1 MLKHCV
7 FLAVRPDAM
16 AGLPET
22 MALLSG
28 LKAKV
33 PGMVDFAQGPN
44 RDFEGL
50 SAGYSYGFVIS
61 FADRDAHL
69 AYERHPDHVAAG
81 AALVAA
87 CKGGIAGIMV
97 FDLEVAG

>member
-33 PGMVDFAQGPN
+33 PGMVDFAHGPN
-44 RDFEGL
+44 RDYEGL
-50 SAGYSYGFVIS
+50 SAGWSHGFVIS
-61 FADRDAHL
+61 FTDRDAHL

>member
-7 FLAVRPDAM
+7 FLKVRPDAE
-16 AGLPET
+16 AGLPAAMT
-22 MALLSG
+22 ILAR

-33 PGMVDFAQGPN
+33 PGMVTFAHGPN

-50 SAGYSYGFVIS
+50 SLGYSHGFIIS
-61 FADRDAHL
+61 FTDRSAHM

-81 AALVAA
+81 AIPVAA
-87 CKGGIAGIMV
+87 CNGGISGIMV
-97 FDLEVAG
+97 LDLEVTG